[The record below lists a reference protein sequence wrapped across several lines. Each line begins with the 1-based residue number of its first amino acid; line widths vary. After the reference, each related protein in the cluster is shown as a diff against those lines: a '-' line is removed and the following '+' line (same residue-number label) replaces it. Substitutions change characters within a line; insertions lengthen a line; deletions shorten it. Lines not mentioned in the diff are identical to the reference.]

1 MIGFNIHIYVYVY
14 VYICIYV
21 YIYTHMHVVIC
32 QKWTLASTPSWH
44 RVPRPWVPV
53 VSGVWGMQGMSG
65 WPQESLGEEDL
76 LLGEVQRVWWLR
88 QLLFYH
94 QVPTAWKE
102 KDYGN
107 LFFSIFL
114 SWDDLYVIHQILGA
128 WSLPTFLLFLLEW
141 GWCICHIFR
150 VETIYS

>member
-1 MIGFNIHIYVYVY
+1 MIGFNIHMYVYVY

-21 YIYTHMHVVIC
+21 YTYTHMHVVIC

-53 VSGVWGMQGMSG
+53 VSGGWGMQGMSG

-107 LFFSIFL
+107 LFFLYFSLEMIYMSSIK
-114 SWDDLYVIHQILGA
+114 SWEPDLCPHFWFSF
-128 WSLPTFLLFLLEW
+128 WSEVDA
-141 GWCICHIFR
+141 CHIFR

>member
-44 RVPRPWVPV
+44 SVPRPWVPV
-53 VSGVWGMQGMSG
+53 VSGVWGMQGVSG

-107 LFFSIFL
+107 LFFFYISLLRWFICHPSNLGSLISAHISDFPFGVRLMHVIFL
-114 SWDDLYVIHQILGA
+114 G
-128 WSLPTFLLFLLEW
+128 
-141 GWCICHIFR
+141 
-150 VETIYS
+150 